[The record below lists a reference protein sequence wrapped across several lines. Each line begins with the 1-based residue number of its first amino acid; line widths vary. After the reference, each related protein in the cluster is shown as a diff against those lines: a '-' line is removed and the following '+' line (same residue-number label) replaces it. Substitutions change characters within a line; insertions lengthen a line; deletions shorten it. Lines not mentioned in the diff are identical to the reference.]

1 MILGNVAGMTSQ
13 QYDAILQILRS
24 MNERLDR
31 IEQAAAPEVEKAQPF
46 ITRRLIL
53 ITGSVAV
60 LTIGVYI
67 GFNILLDSLLAF
79 IPAS

>member
-1 MILGNVAGMTSQ
+1 MGNVAGMTSQ
-13 QYDAILQILRS
+13 QFDAILQILRL

-31 IEQAAAPEVEKAQPF
+31 IEQAAAPEEEKSQPF

-53 ITGSVAV
+53 ITGSMAV

-67 GFNILLDSLLAF
+67 GFNYLLDSLMAF
-79 IPAS
+79 IPSS